1 MSDSLKAQR
10 EQLAQMALENSDILE
25 GLIARMED
33 NSRRTRQN
41 TASVLSIAA
50 QARPDA
56 LVEYADVFVNALER
70 PEAQTKW
77 ECLDALTALVSLD
90 ADSCASALAGAEGAL
105 FDEDSGP
112 LRLAAFR
119 FLCRLGSVSGAR
131 SVEVWPLIDEAIQC
145 YHGDIEFHDMLV
157 AIAAFSSSDLDI
169 GVAASLKARME
180 FDARNGKGALKKR
193 AQQIIDNL
201 DAE

>member
-10 EQLAQMALENSDILE
+10 EQLAHIALENKDILA
-25 GLIARMED
+25 GLIERMAD
-33 NSRRTRQN
+33 SSRRVRQN
-41 TASVLSIAA
+41 TASTLSLVAHID
-50 QARPDA
+50 PDA
-56 LVEYADVFVNALER
+56 LVEYADVFIDALER

-77 ECLDALTALVSLD
+77 ECLDVLTVLVSLD
-90 ADSCASALAGAEGAL
+90 ADLCASALPGAEGAL

-119 FLCRLGSVSGAR
+119 FLCCYGSVSGAR

-145 YHGDIEFHDMLV
+145 YHGDVEFHDMLV
-157 AIAAFSSSDLDI
+157 AIAAFSSADLDLD
-169 GVAASLKARME
+169 VAASLKARME
-180 FDARNGKGALKKR
+180 FDARNGKGGLKKR